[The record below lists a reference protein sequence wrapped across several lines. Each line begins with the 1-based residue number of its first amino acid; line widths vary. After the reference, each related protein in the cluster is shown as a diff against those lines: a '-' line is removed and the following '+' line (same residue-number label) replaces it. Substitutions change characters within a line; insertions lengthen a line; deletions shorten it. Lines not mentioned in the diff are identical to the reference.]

1 MKFLACI
8 FTRNID
14 MIFKFQFTI
23 KAYAKQRSFLN
34 GCNHICRQYLQRLF
48 FLFQIINKWFLLL
61 LAFIELFVKQLKLM
75 NRDVRSLLN
84 CVPSVL
90 KTCLRANVP
99 CVLKTCSAAY
109 VLCVIVCSCANVP
122 CVLACSRAYV
132 LCVLTYSRTNM
143 P

>member
-1 MKFLACI
+1 
-8 FTRNID
+8 

-61 LAFIELFVKQLKLM
+61 LAFIELFVKQLF
-75 NRDVRSLLN
+75 VRSLLN

-90 KTCLRANVP
+90 KTC
-99 CVLKTCSAAY
+99 SGAY
-109 VLCVIVCSCANVP
+109 VLCVLVCSCANVP
-122 CVLACSRAYV
+122 CVLTCSRAYV
-132 LCVLTYSRTNM
+132 LCVLTYSRTSM
-143 P
+143 PCGLRAHLPTCLACLHAHVSMCLGAYVITR